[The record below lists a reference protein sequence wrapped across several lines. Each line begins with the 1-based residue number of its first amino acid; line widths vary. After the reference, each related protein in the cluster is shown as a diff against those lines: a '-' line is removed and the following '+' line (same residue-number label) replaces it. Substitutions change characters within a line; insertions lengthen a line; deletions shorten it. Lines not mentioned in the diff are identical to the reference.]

1 MANISVNIAQMKIS
15 KPPDVLVAMGLGS
28 CIGVALYD
36 PLLKIGGMLHV
47 LLPSA
52 DGMDK
57 DAKRTKF
64 ANPGIYDFVEAMVK
78 AGACKANLVAKLA
91 GGASLLNNS
100 AQVGQRNAE
109 ECLKLLDELRIKVE
123 AKDVG
128 GANGRTVYFDIA
140 TGAMTISTLAKG
152 KKTI

>member
-36 PLLKIGGMLHV
+36 PVTKVGGMLHV
-47 LLPSA
+47 LLPAA
-52 DGMDK
+52 DAMDK

-78 AGACKANLVAKLA
+78 AGARKTNLVAKIA

-109 ECLKLLDELRIKVE
+109 ECIKVLDELKIRIE
-123 AKDVG
+123 SKDVG
-128 GANGRTVYFDIA
+128 GESGRTVYFDTA
-140 TGAMTISTLAKG
+140 TGQMTVSTLAKG